1 MASTILHNAM
11 IDIETFDL
19 HNENKLR
26 HTEHLLQETQ
36 KKLLAAEQQ
45 ITLLSQRN
53 ISQAHKETPWK
64 ESWEEYEDYPDN
76 EIINFG
82 MHKGKQFNNV
92 PSSYLVWCSKQETNE
107 YTNPQFCRLV
117 EWYKSISSPV

>member
-36 KKLLAAEQQ
+36 KKLIAAEQQ
-45 ITLLSQRN
+45 IILLSRGT
-53 ISQAHKETPWK
+53 SWK
-64 ESWEEYEDYPDN
+64 ESWDEYEDYPDD

-82 MHKGKQFNNV
+82 MHKGKPFNNV
-92 PSSYLVWCSKQETNE
+92 PRSYLVWCSKQETNE

-117 EWYKSISSPV
+117 EWYSSISSPV